1 MFKTPQER
9 AIAAK
14 APQKGVSAKKPRKA
28 PQKTAMQGVDID
40 AIHQVKRKVGRPSKY
55 NEQIADEI
63 CAGLAMGKPLPKIVE
78 AKHMPSAVSVYAWLR
93 IYPEFLKRYETAR
106 QDGAH
111 TYAYQIAEI
120 IDEEPSYVMDEKG
133 NERIDPASIAHKRL
147 RMDGR
152 KWLAAKYLPKAYGER
167 LQHEGVEDGAPI
179 KVDHGIF
186 DALIQNIELTRQSD

>member
-1 MFKTPQER
+1 MPKTSQNGSGE
-9 AIAAK
+9 AQAA
-14 APQKGVSAKKPRKA
+14 PEGDSPKKPRKTA
-28 PQKTAMQGVDID
+28 KTNSGVDID
-40 AIHQVKRKVGRPSKY
+40 SVHVKRKVGRPSKY
-55 NEQIADEI
+55 SEEIADEI
-63 CAGLAMGKPLPKIVE
+63 CAGLALGHPLPKIVD
-78 AKHMPSAVSVYAWLR
+78 ANHMPSAVTVYAWLR
-93 IYPEFLKRYETAR
+93 LYPEFLKRYETAR

-120 IDEEPSYVMDEKG
+120 IDEPPAYVMDDKG
-133 NERIDPASIAHKRL
+133 NERIDPASIAQKRL

-186 DALIQNIELTRQSD
+186 DALIQNFELNRQSEE